1 MPFGIRRDLV
11 RAYLGEHLGYFALVG
26 LLFAMGI
33 IFGSLTVNRL
43 APADQQNLL
52 EYLRGFISDFHATV
66 PLRGATLAR
75 EAIWNNVRTLGFLFI
90 LGITAV
96 GTPLIL
102 LVVFTRGF
110 ILGFTVGFLVKQLL
124 FKGFFFALMSVI
136 PHNFLLV
143 PAILLAAV
151 ANIDFGVILIQ
162 SRLSRKPVQLGR
174 EFVRCL
180 VLTGIALVAL
190 ILAGLV
196 EGYISPVLIGMV
208 AKNLS

>member
-52 EYLRGFISDFHATV
+52 DYLRGFINDFHATV

-75 EAIWNNVRTLGFLFI
+75 EAIWNNVRTLGFLFV

-196 EGYISPVLIGMV
+196 EGYISPVLMGMV
-208 AKNLS
+208 ARNLS